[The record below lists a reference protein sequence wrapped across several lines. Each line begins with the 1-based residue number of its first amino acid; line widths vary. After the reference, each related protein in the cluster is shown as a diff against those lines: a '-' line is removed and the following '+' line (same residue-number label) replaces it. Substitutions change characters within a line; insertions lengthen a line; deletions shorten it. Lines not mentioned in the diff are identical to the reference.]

1 MNLPASPFKFLDSYQ
16 QGDRDVFFGRD
27 KEINDLYNALSGVK
41 QLLVYGPSGSGKT
54 SLIECGLR
62 NQFSDADWFALTIRR
77 GRNLNESF
85 FKTINEILQD
95 KIELDEKGFPKEKRI
110 NFGQTIE
117 ALFSELYQP
126 IYLLFDQFEE
136 LLILGDEAEKIE
148 FFTRLNQLVRFK
160 VPCRVI
166 LIMREEF
173 IGYLSEYEY
182 LCPSLFQHRFR
193 LEKMGKK
200 YVKEVIDGI
209 LTTPYYHAFFIVEN
223 ADALSKAVLDRM
235 PKQEIELAHIQ
246 VFFGELWNRAL
257 EQRKGDEIP
266 KLHPG
271 LIKETDKLEEVL
283 NDFLKDQIE
292 KLKPKYGENAPLEV
306 LVAMITDRD
315 TKLQIDE
322 KTLQKDLD
330 SKGVQ
335 LQGYLA
341 ELLADLTKAR
351 ITRDIKID
359 DDVKYEISHDIL
371 ARVVGQNRT
380 QDMKLR
386 QEAERIYSVI
396 QLKDRTSFL
405 SADDL
410 KLLLPYEKF
419 NTPEIKTWIADS
431 EKYNKAVEQKELED
445 TKSRLRKVRGL
456 LVLAVLALVVA
467 GVYWYKADKATR
479 LAEEQTI
486 EAAKQRDSAQTS
498 LANFKIAQAA
508 KDSIQFK
515 ELYARATTILE
526 VGAQPVAILDTMKS
540 INKLYDTTS
549 KMKWINK
556 AIDSIQNKSDSIQ
569 HLLDSREKK

>member
-41 QLLVYGPSGSGKT
+41 QLLLYGPSGSGKT

-95 KIELDEKGFPKEKRI
+95 KIELDEKGLPKEKRI

-257 EQRKGDEIP
+257 EQRKGDKIP

-419 NTPEIKTWIADS
+419 HTPEIKTWIADS
-431 EKYNKAVEQKELED
+431 EKYNKAVEQKELVI
-445 TKSRLRKVRGL
+445 TRKRLRNIRGL
-456 LVLAVLALVVA
+456 LFAALFALVVA
-467 GVYWYKADKATR
+467 GVGLWYATNQKKIADKN
-479 LAEEQTI
+479 
-486 EAAKQRDSAQTS
+486 
-498 LANFKIAQAA
+498 LANFKIEQAA
-508 KDSIQFK
+508 KDSIRFN
-515 ELYARATTILE
+515 ELYSRANTILKE
-526 VGAQPVAILDTMKS
+526 DAQPLEILDSMKS
-540 INKLYDTTS
+540 INFVYDTAS
-549 KMKWINK
+549 KMKWMRK
-556 AIDSIQNKSDSIQ
+556 AIDSTTRATESKQSMFDSTQKMSD
-569 HLLDSREKK
+569 LRAKK

>member
-41 QLLVYGPSGSGKT
+41 QLLLYGPSGSGKT

-95 KIELDEKGFPKEKRI
+95 KIELDEKSLPKEKRI
-110 NFGQTIE
+110 NFGQAIE
-117 ALFSELYQP
+117 VLFSELYQP
-126 IYLLFDQFEE
+126 VYLLFDQFEE

-160 VPCRVI
+160 VSCRVI

-182 LCPSLFQHRFR
+182 LCPNLFQHRFR

-223 ADALSKAVLDRM
+223 ADGLSKAVLDRM

-257 EQRKGDEIP
+257 EEREGDELP

-271 LIKETDKLEEVL
+271 LIKPTDKLEEVL

-306 LVAMITDRD
+306 LVAMITDRN

-322 KTLQKDLD
+322 KTLQKDLN
-330 SKGVQ
+330 SNGVE
-335 LQGYLA
+335 LKAPLTDLLA
-341 ELLADLTKAR
+341 ELTKAR

-386 QEAERIYSVI
+386 QEAERTYSVI
-396 QLKDRTSFL
+396 QKKDRTSFL

-419 NTPEIKTWIADS
+419 HTPEIKTWIADS

-467 GVYWYKADKATR
+467 GVGLWYATNQKKIADKN
-479 LAEEQTI
+479 
-486 EAAKQRDSAQTS
+486 
-498 LANFKIAQAA
+498 LANFKIEQAA
-508 KDSIQFK
+508 KDSIRFN
-515 ELYARATTILE
+515 ELYSRANTILKE
-526 VGAQPVAILDTMKS
+526 DAQPLEILDSMIS
-540 INKLYDTTS
+540 INLVYDTAS
-549 KMKWINK
+549 KMKWMRK
-556 AIDSIQNKSDSIQ
+556 AIDSTTRATESKQSMFDSTQKMSD
-569 HLLDSREKK
+569 LRAKK